1 MAASKTR
8 TLLLLIWLLA
18 LTGGLAL
25 LSISCD
31 SANVTSHAVIAGEP
45 GEYHFCFWN
54 VENLFDDRADARPN
68 EADKKYDEWFAA
80 DAGALKLKLTHLS
93 DALLRMNDG
102 RGPDIIA
109 LAEVE
114 NERAAELLAG
124 FLNARLS
131 DKSQH
136 YESILFK
143 DPSGGRHIATTIIT
157 RLPVKGDKT
166 RLHGRRLRILEGHI
180 NVNGHDLVV
189 IASHWTSRV
198 SDKTGEGR
206 EKYADQIYGA
216 YKGMF
221 ISNPRVDFLVCGDFN
236 DPPDAPSVRK
246 HLHAIGN
253 RDEVLRSTKDAP
265 LLYNLMDDKD
275 PVRFGTHYH
284 HGMLIF
290 DQLAISPGLLD
301 DQGWTCRTDTVQTI
315 NSLVRPGDKAKR
327 PWAFGNPKDKHER
340 GYSDHFPVTV
350 RLKVQ
355 K

>member
-1 MAASKTR
+1 MWI
-8 TLLLLIWLLA
+8 LVLLA
-18 LTGGLAL
+18 IGLGSGLAL
-25 LSISCD
+25 VPGCD
-31 SANVTSHAVIAGEP
+31 PPHAATPAVQVGDAN
-45 GEYHFCFWN
+45 EYHFCFWN
-54 VENLFDDRADARPN
+54 VENLFDDRADSRPN
-68 EADKKYDEWFAA
+68 EADKKYDEWFAKDPA
-80 DAGALKLKLTHLS
+80 ALKLKLAHLS

-114 NERAAELLAG
+114 NERAAELIAG
-124 FLNARLS
+124 TLNARLS
-131 DKSQH
+131 DRSQH

-143 DPSGGRHIATTIIT
+143 DPAGGRHIATTIIT
-157 RLPVKGDKT
+157 RLPVRGDKT
-166 RLHGRRLRILEGHI
+166 RLLGRRLRILEGHI
-180 NVNGHDLVV
+180 NVNGHDLVIV
-189 IASHWTSRV
+189 ASHWTSRV

-221 ISNPRVDFLVCGDFN
+221 ISNPKVDFLVCGDFN

-246 HLHAIGN
+246 HLHATGN
-253 RDEVLRSTKDAP
+253 REEVLKSGKETP
-265 LLYNLMDDKD
+265 LLYDLMDDKD

-290 DQLAISPGLLD
+290 DQMAISPGLMD

-315 NSLVRPGDKAKR
+315 NSLVKPGDKAKR
-327 PWAFGNPKDKHER
+327 PWAFGNPKDRHER

>member
-8 TLLLLIWLLA
+8 TLLLLIWL
-18 LTGGLAL
+18 TSGLAL
-25 LSISCD
+25 LSSCD
-31 SANVTSHAVIAGEP
+31 SANFTSSHAVVTGEAGD
-45 GEYHFCFWN
+45 YQFCFWN
-54 VENLFDDRADARPN
+54 VENLFDDHADTRPN

-80 DAGALKLKLTHLS
+80 DAGALKLKLAHLS
-93 DALLRMNDG
+93 DALLHMNDG

-114 NERAAELLAG
+114 NERAATLITGA
-124 FLNARLS
+124 LNARIA
-131 DKSQH
+131 DRSQH

-143 DPSGGRHIATTIIT
+143 DPAGGRHIATTIIT
-157 RLPVKGDKT
+157 RLPVRGDKT
-166 RLHGRRLRILEGHI
+166 RLLGRRLRILEGHLS
-180 NVNGHDLVV
+180 VNGHDLVIV
-189 IASHWTSRV
+189 ASHWTSRV

-216 YKGMF
+216 YKAMH
-221 ISNPRVDFLVCGDFN
+221 ISNPKVDFLVCGDFN

-246 HLHAIGN
+246 HLHATGN
-253 RDEVLRSTKDAP
+253 RDEVLRSTRDAP
-265 LLYNLMDDKD
+265 LLYNVMDDKD
-275 PVRFGTHYH
+275 PVRFGTHYY

-290 DQLAISPGLLD
+290 DQIAISPGMMD

-327 PWAFGNPKDKHER
+327 PWAFGNQKEKHER